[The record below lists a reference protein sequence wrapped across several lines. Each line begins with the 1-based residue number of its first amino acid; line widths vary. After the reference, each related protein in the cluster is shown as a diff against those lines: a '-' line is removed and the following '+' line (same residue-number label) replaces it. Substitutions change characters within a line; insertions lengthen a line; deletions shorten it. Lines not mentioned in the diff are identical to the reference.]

1 MLIHQRFYSNVV
13 SVSEYLGREGST
25 PSNRRESSRAGTLF
39 PSVYD
44 CLQSAGWRGRGCLA
58 HEWTQTPMT
67 PSGTVAHPSSPPS
80 SVAVDELYLLKDQHT
95 FAWPHRLRQLGDPAL
110 VEVGAR
116 ETPVVDEKLRTA
128 VLPVHR
134 SCAEEKHSR
143 GSRTHGLT
151 HRTSQVTQRGLET
164 PYQNALHPSCSE
176 FQVHSTMTQLST
188 YI

>member
-1 MLIHQRFYSNVV
+1 M

-134 SCAEEKHSR
+134 SCAEEKHGR

-164 PYQNALHPSCSE
+164 PYQNALHPPCSE
-176 FQVHSTMTQLST
+176 FQVHSTMAQLST